1 MYVVHNAMEGQAP
14 MRASR
19 FLFAALLFLQL
30 GVATAQDFPNKA
42 VRVIVPYPPG
52 GLSDLIARPIG
63 QKLSEMWGQSVIVEN
78 RSGASGMIGTE
89 VVAKSAPDGYTLLV
103 GTLSEVAVNLL
114 LFKSMPYDPLA
125 DLQPIT
131 QVAYSPLVL
140 MVHPS
145 MPVKSLE
152 DLVALARAKPGT
164 ISYASIGRG
173 TPHHFAGELMSS
185 MLHLKMVH
193 VPYKGGGPALAD
205 MVGGHVRVGFV
216 SLTSAMSN
224 VKQGRLNA
232 LAVTSMQRS
241 ESLNVPTMNEAG
253 LSGFDITQWLGIF
266 VAAKTP
272 AEIANKLN
280 RDIVAVVRST
290 EFRNRMADLG
300 TGTVGGTPQ
309 ELARLQAAEIEK
321 YRAIA
326 AAAGIVPE

>member
-1 MYVVHNAMEGQAP
+1 MRFAP
-14 MRASR
+14 R
-19 FLFAALLFLQL
+19 FLLAALLSLQL
-30 GVATAQDFPNKA
+30 GLAAAQDFPSRT
-42 VRVIVPYPPG
+42 VRIIVPYPPG
-52 GLSDLIARPIG
+52 GLSDLIARPIA
-63 QKLSEMWGQSVIVEN
+63 QKLTEAWGQSVIVEN

-89 VVAKSAPDGYTLLV
+89 VVAKSPPDGYNLLV
-103 GTLSEVAVNLL
+103 GTISEAAVNLL
-114 LFKSMPYDPLA
+114 LFKQMPYDPLT

-131 QVAYSPLVL
+131 QVAYTPLVL

-145 MPVKSLE
+145 MPAKSVQ
-152 DLVALARAKPGT
+152 DLVAMARANPGT

-185 MLHLKMVH
+185 MLKLKMVH

-224 VKQGRLNA
+224 VKQGKLNA

-241 ESLNVPTMNEAG
+241 EALPDVPTMNEAG
-253 LSGFDITQWLGIF
+253 LPGFDITQWLGIF

-272 AEIANKLN
+272 PEIANKLN
-280 RDIVAVVRST
+280 RDIVAAVRAT
-290 EFRNRMADLG
+290 DFRNRMADLG
-300 TGTVGGTPQ
+300 TTTVGGTPQ

-326 AAAGIVPE
+326 ASAGIAPE